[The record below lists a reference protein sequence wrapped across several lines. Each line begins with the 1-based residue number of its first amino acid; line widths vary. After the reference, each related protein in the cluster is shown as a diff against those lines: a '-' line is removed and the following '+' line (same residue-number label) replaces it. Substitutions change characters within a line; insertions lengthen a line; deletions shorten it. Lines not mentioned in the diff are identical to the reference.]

1 MSPLQWQKSS
11 YSNPPNGNCVEL
23 SRPRGLIRDSKDPEG
38 PVLRADVTAFLDA
51 IKRDRF
57 ARG

>member
-1 MSPLQWQKSS
+1 MTDLRWQKST
-11 YSNPPNGNCVEL
+11 YTHPNGNCVEL